1 MAKGDILLECLSGNF
16 NRSVSTFYYLCLFL
30 LMMLCFLANL
40 IAFHICW
47 SPPLIINMYVCVY
60 IYVYVYIYI
69 YSRICVCFDYTVVSL
84 SRSVVSTRQV
94 FWSHIIY
101 ILCCLSE
108 HRLACDCTFLKEKEK
123 KTFPLTSAQGLSNF
137 LSGVLV

>member
-1 MAKGDILLECLSGNF
+1 M
-16 NRSVSTFYYLCLFL
+16 
-30 LMMLCFLANL
+30 
-40 IAFHICW
+40 
-47 SPPLIINMYVCVY
+47 CVY
-60 IYVYVYIYI
+60 IYMCMYIYI

-123 KTFPLTSAQGLSNF
+123 KLPSKLSTLFFPCSFVCCGVGVGSGADVFFHTGEPQCVLISSWPITPSRGSGL
-137 LSGVLV
+137 